1 MNSISF
7 SDLIALWI
15 ASLVQSCSPREG
27 TLQKGSSQYVV
38 SKLGM
43 GLEHLSVLL

>member
-15 ASLVQSCSPREG
+15 ASLVQSCSPREDTAERKHTICSIQIG
-27 TLQKGSSQYVV
+27 DGF
-38 SKLGM
+38 
-43 GLEHLSVLL
+43 